1 MCGSGIIDVQ
11 SQNNKMETTANLYD
25 IALSFLAGVK
35 DVNIKRLISK
45 FGTAEKIF
53 SAKKS
58 DFVKTQGIGEYTAVK
73 LIGSMSEALVRAE
86 KEIRYLAANEVE
98 VVTYF
103 DKEYPQRLK
112 ECDDAPVVL
121 YYKGKPG
128 FNVSKVISIVGTRRA
143 SKYGTEFCKE
153 LISELAKKYPDIVIV
168 SGLAYGV
175 DIAAHKEAIDN
186 DLETWAVLGHSLET
200 IYPAKHKNI
209 AMKIAGGKGALVSDY
224 PHGSMTDASNF
235 IKRNRIVAGLC
246 DALVIVESGNKG
258 GAMVTANIA
267 NHYNKDV
274 FAVPGNL
281 KAPYSVGCNNLIKT
295 NRAHLIQSVEDIE
308 YIMNW
313 SSATTEISDKE
324 KAITEKINKLSENE
338 KIIVEILKKYDFLDI
353 DNLMRQSKF
362 DANTLSLLLLE
373 LEFKNIVRA
382 MPGKLFSLR
391 N

>member
-1 MCGSGIIDVQ
+1 
-11 SQNNKMETTANLYD
+11 MEASANLYH

-35 DVNIKRLISK
+35 DVNIKRLIGK

-53 SAKKS
+53 AAKKS
-58 DFVKTQGIGEYTAVK
+58 DFVSTSGIGEYTAVK
-73 LIGSMSEALVRAE
+73 LIGSMSEALSRAE
-86 KEIRYLAANEVE
+86 KELKYVAANEVD

-103 DKEYPQRLK
+103 DEDYPQRLK

-121 YYKGKPG
+121 YFKGKPN
-128 FNVSKVISIVGTRRA
+128 FNALKVISIVGTRRA
-143 SKYGTEFCKE
+143 SKYGTDFCRE
-153 LISELAKKYPDIVIV
+153 LISDLAERYPDIVVV
-168 SGLAYGV
+168 SGLAYGI

-186 DLETWAVLGHSLET
+186 DLETWAVLGHSLES

-209 AMKIAGGKGALVSDY
+209 AKKISSEKGALISDY
-224 PHGSMTDASNF
+224 PHDSITDTSNF
-235 IKRNRIVAGLC
+235 VKRNRIVAGLC
-246 DALVIVESGNKG
+246 DALIIVESGIKG

-281 KAPYSVGCNNLIKT
+281 NAPLSVGCNNLIKT
-295 NRAHLIQSVEDIE
+295 NRAHLIQSIEDLE
-308 YIMNW
+308 YIMDW
-313 SSATTEISDKE
+313 SSEKSFISEKE
-324 KAITEKINKLSENE
+324 KIQIETINKLSENE
-338 KIIVEILKKYDFLDI
+338 KVIVKILKKYDFLDI

-362 DANTLSLLLLE
+362 DSNTLSLLLLE

-382 MPGKLFSLR
+382 MPGKIFSLR